1 MVSGIHTNVV
11 SPENHRLCLQT
22 DFLPAAQIKRKMT
35 CICNPILIQI
45 CTSKMIRICSHLD
58 TDLLSISEAFSSGH
72 TKIVDF
78 AHFYWFG
85 RFLLISTAH
94 GPNLLISSAHGRGRP
109 PCAPWYQDFCHG
121 RPRGWSKCIDFK
133 SIFIDLGQK
142 YWYEIN
148 TFCRLWAPMAVG
160 TWNQKIWP
168 VGDWNQ

>member
-85 RFLLISTAH
+85 RFLLISGCTRQ
-94 GPNLLISSAHGRGRP
+94 NLLISATHGRGRFTLLSP
-109 PCAPWYQDFCHG
+109 KKKVGKAPNCYVRISPKGKNVKFLLVTLH
-121 RPRGWSKCIDFK
+121 
-133 SIFIDLGQK
+133 
-142 YWYEIN
+142 
-148 TFCRLWAPMAVG
+148 VG
-160 TWNQKIWP
+160 TSPKFL
-168 VGDWNQ
+168 VK